1 MIRDERIA
9 VGADRGFPAR
19 AQGACGGTA
28 ENHHKFLNGFH
39 GRCAAGRAR
48 ATFPS
53 ATESARACTGGSC
66 AGLNRG
72 MRIFR
77 ELARNRKDQYLM
89 INSTLVRADQQAAT
103 GRKRGAVGAL
113 GIARGG
119 LSINIHSLAGERVCH
134 APAAYRYGLG
144 LQSLQFIDLG
154 YLLVPSG
161 TIHLYQ
167 GARDH
172 LLLLL

>member
-1 MIRDERIA
+1 MLRCGARWSYLPERYGKCKSAHRRFVRWAHSGKQI
-9 VGADRGFPAR
+9 
-19 AQGACGGTA
+19 
-28 ENHHKFLNGFH
+28 FH
-39 GRCAAGRAR
+39 
-48 ATFPS
+48 
-53 ATESARACTGGSC
+53 
-66 AGLNRG
+66 
-72 MRIFR
+72 
-77 ELARNRKDQYLM
+77 ELVWNQKNQYLM